1 LFKKFLRENI
11 LILFASIL
19 LLFIFSFLI
28 LFSSNRIYIREKNLV
43 ISNED
48 VLLSAHSLTIKNYF
62 SDISDDLNFLTSNPV
77 TINYINS
84 GYDSISAEQ
93 DLTNLLSNFI
103 KSNNRYERIIF
114 LDYAGY
120 EKLKLLYSNDT
131 GKVIKDEHLKLLDK
145 NLIKNYWQ
153 QINENKI
160 FVSTIGIDPNSK
172 TSKKIETDIGSGL
185 YNSKNEKSGLII
197 IKVNLGKLSQLLP
210 ENMFIQTEEGNL
222 ILSQYGESNILEKS
236 NYIFKGSKGILDI
249 SKSSG
254 VHFVKIEYL
263 PKNFL
268 TIASTHDHGPLI
280 NTLIILITTSS
291 IIFTLFIIL
300 IILWLYINFKRFKD
314 LIEANKALIFSLAQL
329 AEFRDGG
336 TGAHL
341 NRTRKYT
348 VILAK
353 ELSNNKKYRKIINYK
368 FLEELDTASIMHD
381 IGKVGTRDSI
391 LLKKSSLTPA
401 EYEEIK
407 KHVLIGSNIIENT
420 LNKYKT
426 LQSIFT
432 VGKNIIKY
440 HHEKFNGSGYPCGL
454 KGEEIPLEARIFAL
468 VDAYDTIRSIRPYKK
483 SEPHSVAIERILSD
497 SSKHFDPEVV
507 NAFMS
512 CEKKFLEI
520 SLNM

>member
-1 LFKKFLRENI
+1 MFKKFLRENK
-11 LILFASIL
+11 LILFASIF
-19 LLFIFSFLI
+19 LLFIFFFLM

-43 ISNED
+43 LNNED
-48 VLLSAHSLTIKNYF
+48 ILLSNHSLTVKNYF

-77 TINYINS
+77 TLNFINS
-84 GYDSISAEQ
+84 SFNSVSAEQ
-93 DLTNLLSNFI
+93 DFINLLSKFI
-103 KSNNRYERIIF
+103 ISNKGYERITV
-114 LDYAGY
+114 LDNTGK
-120 EKLKLLYSNDT
+120 EKLKLLYLYDKD
-131 GKVIKDEHLKLLDK
+131 KVVKDEQLKILDE

-153 QINENKI
+153 QINENRI
-160 FVSTIGIDPNSK
+160 FVSMIELDPNSK
-172 TSKKIETDIGSGL
+172 TSKKIETDMGSGL
-185 YNSKNEKSGLII
+185 YNSKNEKVGLII
-197 IKVNLGKLSQLLP
+197 TKINLDRVSQLLP
-210 ENMFIQTEEGNL
+210 KNMFIQTEEGNL
-222 ILSQYGESNILEKS
+222 ILSQYDESNISEIS
-236 NYIFKGSKGILDI
+236 NYAFNSTNGILNV

-254 VHFVKIEYL
+254 VHFIKIEYL
-263 PKNFL
+263 PNKFL
-268 TIASTHDHGPLI
+268 TVASIHDHESLI

-291 IIFTLFIIL
+291 TFFIFL
-300 IILWLYINFKRFKD
+300 IILMLYWLFINFKRFKD
-314 LIEANKALIFSLAQL
+314 LIEANKAIIFSLAQL

-348 VILAK
+348 VILAQ
-353 ELSNNKKYRKIINYK
+353 ELSHNKKYRKIINHK

-420 LNKYKT
+420 LNEYKT

-468 VDAYDTIRSIRPYKK
+468 VDAYDVIRSKRPYKDPL
-483 SEPHSVAIERILSD
+483 PHSIAIERILSD
-497 SSKHFDPEVV
+497 SNKHFDPEVV
-507 NAFMS
+507 SAFMS

>member
-1 LFKKFLRENI
+1 MFKKFLRENK
-11 LILFASIL
+11 LILFASIF
-19 LLFIFSFLI
+19 LLFIFFFLM

-43 ISNED
+43 LNNED
-48 VLLSAHSLTIKNYF
+48 VLLSNHSLTIKNYF
-62 SDISDDLNFLTSNPV
+62 SDISDDLNFLASNPV
-77 TINYINS
+77 TLNFINS
-84 GYDSISAEQ
+84 SFNSVNAEQ
-93 DLTNLLSNFI
+93 DLINLLSKFI
-103 KSNNRYERIIF
+103 ISNKRYERITV
-114 LDYAGY
+114 LDNTGK
-120 EKLKLLYSNDT
+120 EKLKLLYSND
-131 GKVIKDEHLKLLDK
+131 KVVKDEQLKILDE

-160 FVSTIGIDPNSK
+160 FVSMIEIDPNSK
-172 TSKKIETDIGSGL
+172 NSIEIETDMGSGL
-185 YNSKNEKSGLII
+185 YNSKNEKAGLII
-197 IKVNLGKLSQLLP
+197 TKINLDRVSQLLP
-210 ENMFIQTEEGNL
+210 KNMFIQTEEGGL
-222 ILSQYGESNILEKS
+222 ILSQYDQSNISEIS
-236 NYIFKGSKGILDI
+236 NYAFNSTDGVLNV

-254 VHFVKIEYL
+254 VHFIEIEYL
-263 PKNFL
+263 PKKFL
-268 TIASTHDHGPLI
+268 TVASIHDHGPLI

-291 IIFTLFIIL
+291 TFFIFL
-300 IILWLYINFKRFKD
+300 IILLIYWLFINFKRFKD
-314 LIEANKALIFSLAQL
+314 LIEANKAIIFSLAQL

-348 VILAK
+348 VILAQ
-353 ELSNNKKYRKIINYK
+353 ELSHNKKYRKIINHK

-420 LNKYKT
+420 LNEYKT

-468 VDAYDTIRSIRPYKK
+468 VDAYDVIRSKRPYKDPL
-483 SEPHSVAIERILSD
+483 PHSIAIERILSD
-497 SSKHFDPEVV
+497 SNKHFDPEVV

>member
-1 LFKKFLRENI
+1 MFKKFLRENKR
-11 LILFASIL
+11 ILFASIF

-28 LFSSNRIYIREKNLV
+28 LFSSNRIYIREKDLV
-43 ISNED
+43 MNNED
-48 VLLSAHSLTIKNYF
+48 VLLSSHSLTIKNYF
-62 SDISDDLNFLTSNPV
+62 SDIFDDLNFLISNPV
-77 TINYINS
+77 TLNYINS
-84 GYDSISAEQ
+84 SYNSANAEQ
-93 DLTNLLSNFI
+93 DLINLLSNFI
-103 KSNNRYERIIF
+103 KSNNRYERITF
-114 LDYAGY
+114 LDNTGY
-120 EKLKLLYSNDT
+120 EKLKLLYLNDKD
-131 GKVIKDEHLKLLDK
+131 KVIKDEQLKVIDK

-160 FVSTIGIDPNSK
+160 FVSTIEIDPNSK
-172 TSKKIETDIGSGL
+172 TSKKIEIDIGSGL

-197 IKVNLGKLSQLLP
+197 IKVNLAKLSQLLP
-210 ENMFIQTEEGNL
+210 KDMFIQTEEGNL
-222 ILSQYGESNILEKS
+222 ILSQYDESNISEKS
-236 NYIFKGSKGILDI
+236 SYLFKGSKGILNI

-254 VHFVKIEYL
+254 VHFIKIEYL
-263 PKNFL
+263 PKKFL
-268 TIASTHDHGPLI
+268 TIAAMHDHGPLI
-280 NTLIILITTSS
+280 NTLIILVITSS
-291 IIFTLFIIL
+291 IFFTLFIIL
-300 IILWLYINFKRFKD
+300 IIFWLYINFKRFKD

-341 NRTRKYT
+341 SRTRRYT
-348 VILAK
+348 TILAQ
-353 ELSNNKKYRKIINYK
+353 ELSYNKKYRKIINHE

-381 IGKVGTRDSI
+381 IGKVGIRDSI

-407 KHVLIGSNIIENT
+407 NHVLIGSSIIENT
-420 LNKYKT
+420 LNEYKT
-426 LQSIFT
+426 SQSIFT

-468 VDAYDTIRSIRPYKK
+468 ADAYDAIRSIRPYKN

-497 SSKHFDPEVV
+497 SNKHFDPEVV
-507 NAFMS
+507 KAFMS

-520 SLNM
+520 SLST

>member
-1 LFKKFLRENI
+1 MYKKFLRENKR
-11 LILFASIL
+11 ILFASIF
-19 LLFIFSFLI
+19 LLFIFLFLI

-43 ISNED
+43 FNNED
-48 VLLSAHSLTIKNYF
+48 VLLSTHSLTIKNYF
-62 SDISDDLNFLTSNPV
+62 SDISDDLNFLISNPV
-77 TINYINS
+77 TLNYINS
-84 GYDSISAEQ
+84 SYNSISAEQ
-93 DLTNLLSNFI
+93 DLINLLSKFI
-103 KSNNRYERIIF
+103 TANNRYDKITF
-114 LDYAGY
+114 LDNTGQ
-120 EKLKLLYSNDT
+120 EKLKLLCFNNQD
-131 GKVIKDEHLKLLDK
+131 KVVKDEQLIILDK
-145 NLIKNYWQ
+145 SLVQNYWQ

-160 FVSTIGIDPNSK
+160 FISTIETDPNSK

-185 YNSKNEKSGLII
+185 YNSKNEKTGLMI
-197 IKVNLGKLSQLLP
+197 IKINLDRLSQLLP
-210 ENMFIQTEEGNL
+210 KNMFIQTEEGNL
-222 ILSQYGESNILEKS
+222 ILSQYDESNISEINDYAFNS
-236 NYIFKGSKGILDI
+236 TNGILNV
-249 SKSSG
+249 SKSLG
-254 VHFVKIEYL
+254 VHFIKIEYL
-263 PKNFL
+263 PKKFL
-268 TIASTHDHGPLI
+268 TIASIHDHGSLI

-291 IIFTLFIIL
+291 IFFIFL
-300 IILWLYINFKRFKD
+300 IILMLYWLFINFKRFKD
-314 LIEANKALIFSLAQL
+314 LIGANKAIIFSLAQL

-341 NRTRKYT
+341 SRTRKYT
-348 VILAK
+348 VILAQ
-353 ELSNNKKYRKIINYK
+353 ELSHNKKYKKIINNK

-420 LNKYKT
+420 LNEYKIS
-426 LQSIFT
+426 QPIFA

-440 HHEKFNGSGYPCGL
+440 HHEKFDGSGYPCAL

-483 SEPHSVAIERILSD
+483 PEPHSVAIERILSD
-497 SSKHFDPEVV
+497 SNKHFDPEVV
-507 NAFMS
+507 KAFMS

>member
-1 LFKKFLRENI
+1 MFKKFLRENI
-11 LILFASIL
+11 LILSASIL

-43 ISNED
+43 LNNED
-48 VLLSAHSLTIKNYF
+48 VLLSTHSLAIKNYF
-62 SDISDDLNFLTSNPV
+62 SDISGDLNFLTSNPV
-77 TINYINS
+77 TLNYINS
-84 GYDSISAEQ
+84 GYNSKSAEK
-93 DLTNLLSNFI
+93 DLIDLLSNFI
-103 KSNNRYERIIF
+103 KSNNRYERITF

-120 EKLKLLYSNDT
+120 EKLKLLYSDNT
-131 GKVIKDEHLKLLDK
+131 GKVIKDEQLKLLDE

-160 FVSTIGIDPNSK
+160 FVSTIEIDTNSK
-172 TSKKIETDIGSGL
+172 TSDKVETDIGSVL
-185 YNSKNEKSGLII
+185 YNSRNEKSGLII
-197 IKVNLGKLSQLLP
+197 IKVNLDNLSQLLP
-210 ENMFIQTEEGNL
+210 ENMFIRTEEGNL
-222 ILSQYGESNILEKS
+222 ILSQYGDLNISEKS
-236 NYIFKGSKGILDI
+236 KYIFKGSEGILNI

-254 VHFVKIEYL
+254 VHFIKVEYL

-268 TIASTHDHGPLI
+268 TIASLHDHGLLI

-291 IIFTLFIIL
+291 ITFTLFITL

-314 LIEANKALIFSLAQL
+314 LTEANKALIFSLAQL

-353 ELSNNKKYRKIINYK
+353 ELSHNKKYKKIINNE

-381 IGKVGTRDSI
+381 IGKVATRDSI
-391 LLKKSSLTPA
+391 LLKESSLTSE

-407 KHVLIGSNIIENT
+407 KHVLIGSEIIENT
-420 LNKYKT
+420 LKEYKT
-426 LQSIFT
+426 SQKIFT
-432 VGKNIIKY
+432 IGKNIIKY

-454 KGEEIPLEARIFAL
+454 KKEEIPLEARIFAL
-468 VDAYDTIRSIRPYKK
+468 VDAYDTIRSKRPYKGPL
-483 SEPHSVAIERILSD
+483 PHSVAVERILSD
-497 SSKHFDPEVV
+497 SNKHFDPEVV
-507 NAFMS
+507 KAFIS

-520 SLNM
+520 SVNI